1 VLSHI
6 GQAIPCDC
14 AGIMRLDE
22 ASGGSLLSACTEGQ
36 RGARSATSSADV
48 SRLLPDDATRP
59 WYRVEW
65 AGTPPACLGRM
76 SDAALTQAL
85 VFPVRINQRLDSL
98 LILGYV
104 APPEPLD
111 EIVAAGCSLTDR
123 LAVAGSNIAWEE
135 KLYHQG
141 HYDALTDLP
150 NRVLLRDRVEQ
161 ALLRAEREKTSVAVL
176 LIDLDNFKQINDSLG
191 HSAGDALLIECAR
204 RLHAAARQSDTAA
217 RLGGDEFILLV
228 PDLVS
233 NQAAAWLDALASRLN
248 TLLATPMVIADR
260 LVTTPASIGI
270 ALYPV
275 NASGFEDLLKMA
287 DAAMYASKRQQPGA
301 YQFYSGDMNAAVRS
315 RFELTQDLRA
325 AIGNDELVLYYQ
337 PKVSASSGRIVG
349 AEALVR
355 WASPQRGLLPPGMF
369 VPLLDE
375 IGLGNWL
382 GDWVM
387 ERACAQM
394 AEWDRQGL
402 PPIPVS
408 VNIAPAQFR
417 EGRIIERLTAILND
431 HALPASRIEL
441 EILEAT
447 AATGSSEIHA
457 TLSGLR
463 AMGVRIALDDF
474 GTGYSSLVYLT
485 QLPADILKLDRAFI
499 GNLASDPRQRA
510 IVQSIISLARA
521 LDFEIIAEGVEERA
535 QMDLLAGMGCQLIQG
550 YLISRPVAPEQ
561 FAELLRGQ
569 DRAGV

>member
-1 VLSHI
+1 
-6 GQAIPCDC
+6 
-14 AGIMRLDE
+14 
-22 ASGGSLLSACTEGQ
+22 
-36 RGARSATSSADV
+36 
-48 SRLLPDDATRP
+48 
-59 WYRVEW
+59 
-65 AGTPPACLGRM
+65 
-76 SDAALTQAL
+76 
-85 VFPVRINQRLDSL
+85 
-98 LILGYV
+98 
-104 APPEPLD
+104 
-111 EIVAAGCSLTDR
+111 
-123 LAVAGSNIAWEE
+123 
-135 KLYHQG
+135 
-141 HYDALTDLP
+141 
-150 NRVLLRDRVEQ
+150 LRDRVEQ

-474 GTGYSSLVYLT
+474 GTGYSSLT
-485 QLPADILKLDRAFI
+485 QLKRHHLDLVKI
-499 GNLASDPRQRA
+499 DQNLIQAMDGAVSECA
-510 IVQSIISLARA
+510 LVETIISLAH
-521 LDFEIIAEGVEERA
+521 LLGMQVIAEGVETER
-535 QMDLLAGMGCQLIQG
+535 QLNLLREMGCEYAQG
-550 YLISRPVAPEQ
+550 FLVARPMPAEDLAEFHYADGSLPVPADITPARRADATEAAPRDRQVSAQVVA
-561 FAELLRGQ
+561 
-569 DRAGV
+569 